1 MLICAAGDIHGAMD
15 RLYQDVC
22 AFEASLGVRFDY
34 VLHVGD
40 FGTWPDPNRID
51 KATRHHEG
59 AGDFPA
65 WLRENRRA
73 PRPTVFIK
81 GNHEDFVW
89 LDAQHDAEVLPDLTY
104 LRNGRTIDIHDQSA
118 GSIRVGGVGG
128 CYGPS
133 DYLRRSD
140 RLQGYAKRHYT
151 SDEIER
157 LADVGGLDIVLTHD
171 APAGVRFERH
181 RQGAG
186 YVSEAAG
193 LDVLLAQVQPRVCF
207 FGHHHTRVDAEVSG
221 VRCVGLNKVAMPGN
235 LVAIK
240 MESDKRDWLLV
251 GEYPLMRARD
261 SKDGS

>member
-1 MLICAAGDIHGAMD
+1 VLICAAGDIHGAMD
-15 RLYQDVC
+15 RLYQDVS
-22 AFEASLGVRFDY
+22 AFEASLGIRFDH

-40 FGTWPDPNRID
+40 FGVWPDPNRID

-65 WLRENRRA
+65 WFRENRAA

-89 LDAQHDAEVLPDLTY
+89 LDAHQDSQVLPGLTY
-104 LRNGRTIDIHDQSA
+104 LRNGCAVDLRNHDVGA
-118 GSIRVGGVGG
+118 ICVGGVGG

-133 DYLRRSD
+133 DYRRRSD

-157 LADVGGLDIVLTHD
+157 LADVGGVDIVLTHD

-186 YVSEAAG
+186 YISEAAG
-193 LDVLLAQVQPRVCF
+193 LDDLLARLRPRVCF
-207 FGHHHTRVDAEVSG
+207 FGHHHIRTDAEVAG
-221 VRCVGLNKVAMPGN
+221 VRCIGLNKVAMPGN
-235 LVAIK
+235 LVAID
-240 MESDKRDWLLV
+240 MEPGKPDFSLL
-251 GEYPLMRARD
+251 GEYPRRR
-261 SKDGS
+261 GV

>member
-1 MLICAAGDIHGAMD
+1 MLICAAGDIHGAMN
-15 RLYQDVC
+15 RLYRDVL
-22 AFEASLGVRFDY
+22 AFEVSLGVRFDY

-40 FGTWPDPNRID
+40 FGIWPDPSRID
-51 KATRHHEG
+51 KATRHHDG
-59 AGDFPA
+59 VGDFPD
-65 WLRENRRA
+65 WLRANRGA

-89 LDAQHDAEVLPDLTY
+89 LDARGEAEVLPGLTY
-104 LRNGRTIDIHDQSA
+104 LRNGCTVDLQEQGA
-118 GSIRVGGVGG
+118 GAIRVGGVGG

-133 DYLRRSD
+133 DYPRRSE

-157 LADVGGLDIVLTHD
+157 LAGAGAVDIVLTHD

-186 YVSEAAG
+186 YVSEASG
-193 LDVLLAQVQPRVCF
+193 LDGLLAQVQPRVCF

-221 VRCVGLNKVAMPGN
+221 IRCIGLNKLAMPGN
-235 LVAIK
+235 LVAIDI
-240 MESDKRDWLLV
+240 EPGKRDWSLL
-251 GEYPLMRARD
+251 GESAQR
-261 SKDGS
+261 

>member
-15 RLYQDVC
+15 RLYQDVL
-22 AFEASLGVRFDY
+22 AFETSLGVCFDY

-40 FGTWPDPNRID
+40 FGIWPDPSRID
-51 KATRHHEG
+51 KATRHHDG
-59 AGDFPA
+59 VGDFPA
-65 WLRENRRA
+65 WLRENRGA

-89 LDAQHDAEVLPDLTY
+89 LDACQDAEVLPDLTY
-104 LRNGRTIDIHDQSA
+104 LRNGCTLDIQGQDA
-118 GSIRVGGVGG
+118 APIRVGGVGG

-133 DYLRRSD
+133 DYPRRSD

-157 LADVGGLDIVLTHD
+157 LADAGSVDIVLTHD

-181 RQGAG
+181 RRGAG
-186 YVSEAAG
+186 YVSEAVG
-193 LDVLLAQVQPRVCF
+193 LDVLLTRVKPRVCF

-221 VRCVGLNKVAMPGN
+221 VRCIGLNKIAMPGN
-235 LVAIK
+235 LVAID
-240 MESDKRDWLLV
+240 MEPGKRAWSLL
-251 GEYPLMRARD
+251 GEFRH
-261 SKDGS
+261 S